1 MTNIKFLSFCLLLS
15 LIACKSNQVSQSS
28 PKDQSRKDSVA
39 PSNPLSKLQGNQ
51 VKTESVDEGES
62 GMDAALPFDPTIKT
76 GVLPN
81 GMKYY
86 IKSNPKPEQRVEL
99 RLALNAG
106 SMQEEDDQQGLAH
119 FVEHMCFNGTKNF
132 EKNALV
138 NFLELTGVRFGADLN
153 AYTSFDETVY
163 MLQLPTDKEGLVDK
177 GLTVMQDWA
186 GAVTFANEEIDKE
199 RGVILSEWRTR
210 LGADER
216 MRQTYWPKIFHQS
229 RYANRL
235 PIGTTEVI
243 TKAPYERLTTFY
255 KDWYRPN
262 LMALIVVGDINVE
275 EIEKKVIERFSQLKN
290 PENPKEKKKFEVP
303 SHKETLIAVATD
315 PEATRVSFELLYKH
329 NPKEVKTI
337 SDYRNKLMGEL
348 YNEMMQGRYEEI
360 SQKSDAPFSGAGSG
374 YGNFVRSKD
383 AYFVQASAKENSI
396 EAAIK
401 AVLTEEMRIK
411 LHGFTETELE
421 RAKLS
426 YIKSVEQEYKER
438 DKATSANLSM
448 QCVAHFLENEPM
460 FGIAKEL
467 QIVKDLVPGIKISEI
482 NQLAPQWITKENRSV
497 ILTAP
502 AKQGLQLPTEEYLQ
516 QLLDEAEKLNPEPYK
531 DKFLDMPILSKDP
544 VAGKVSSERKIT
556 EKDINVTE
564 WTLSNG
570 VKVIIKPTDYQNDQ
584 IMLQAFSP
592 GGHSL
597 YSDKEFWTA
606 GNADEMIIR
615 GGAGAFDK
623 IALDK
628 KLSGKTLKV
637 NPYISE
643 LFEGFDGS
651 SSIED
656 FETLLQLVH
665 LYGTEP
671 RKDKD
676 AFEAFQN
683 EIREEMRNALSS
695 PQAYFSNEFQKL
707 ISNNHPRRKAIM
719 SDEDINSMSL
729 DRAMEIY
736 KERFADFSDFTFVL
750 VGNVDLVKTKP
761 LVEKYLGSLPNK
773 NRKENWKDVG
783 VHAPTEGKYLPLQ
796 KGLAPQSNVIIA
808 FPKEEAWDREKAFQL
823 NAAIGVLNI
832 MVRENLREDKGGVYS
847 PFVGG
852 GFSRD
857 PHGASQVIVF
867 FQCAPE
873 DVEKLVAAVKD
884 EVKSLQTQGPKE
896 DNLQKVKETRR
907 RELETNMK
915 KNNFWMNALNDY
927 YQHNESPLLVFE
939 TEKRID
945 SLKAT
950 DIQNA
955 TKNYLDVDKAL
966 IITVKPEKTNSNR
979 P

>member
-1 MTNIKFLSFCLLLS
+1 MTNIKFLGFCLLLS

-28 PKDQSRKDSVA
+28 TKDQSRKDSVA

-62 GMDAALPFDPTIKT
+62 GMDAELPFDPTIKT

-329 NPKEVKTI
+329 DPKEIKTI

-426 YIKSVEQEYKER
+426 YI
-438 DKATSANLSM
+438 
-448 QCVAHFLENEPM
+448 
-460 FGIAKEL
+460 
-467 QIVKDLVPGIKISEI
+467 
-482 NQLAPQWITKENRSV
+482 
-497 ILTAP
+497 
-502 AKQGLQLPTEEYLQ
+502 
-516 QLLDEAEKLNPEPYK
+516 LL
-531 DKFLDMPILSKDP
+531 
-544 VAGKVSSERKIT
+544 
-556 EKDINVTE
+556 
-564 WTLSNG
+564 
-570 VKVIIKPTDYQNDQ
+570 
-584 IMLQAFSP
+584 
-592 GGHSL
+592 
-597 YSDKEFWTA
+597 
-606 GNADEMIIR
+606 
-615 GGAGAFDK
+615 
-623 IALDK
+623 
-628 KLSGKTLKV
+628 
-637 NPYISE
+637 
-643 LFEGFDGS
+643 
-651 SSIED
+651 
-656 FETLLQLVH
+656 
-665 LYGTEP
+665 
-671 RKDKD
+671 
-676 AFEAFQN
+676 
-683 EIREEMRNALSS
+683 
-695 PQAYFSNEFQKL
+695 
-707 ISNNHPRRKAIM
+707 
-719 SDEDINSMSL
+719 
-729 DRAMEIY
+729 
-736 KERFADFSDFTFVL
+736 
-750 VGNVDLVKTKP
+750 
-761 LVEKYLGSLPNK
+761 
-773 NRKENWKDVG
+773 
-783 VHAPTEGKYLPLQ
+783 
-796 KGLAPQSNVIIA
+796 
-808 FPKEEAWDREKAFQL
+808 
-823 NAAIGVLNI
+823 
-832 MVRENLREDKGGVYS
+832 
-847 PFVGG
+847 
-852 GFSRD
+852 
-857 PHGASQVIVF
+857 
-867 FQCAPE
+867 
-873 DVEKLVAAVKD
+873 
-884 EVKSLQTQGPKE
+884 
-896 DNLQKVKETRR
+896 
-907 RELETNMK
+907 
-915 KNNFWMNALNDY
+915 
-927 YQHNESPLLVFE
+927 
-939 TEKRID
+939 
-945 SLKAT
+945 
-950 DIQNA
+950 
-955 TKNYLDVDKAL
+955 KNYK
-966 IITVKPEKTNSNR
+966 
-979 P
+979 